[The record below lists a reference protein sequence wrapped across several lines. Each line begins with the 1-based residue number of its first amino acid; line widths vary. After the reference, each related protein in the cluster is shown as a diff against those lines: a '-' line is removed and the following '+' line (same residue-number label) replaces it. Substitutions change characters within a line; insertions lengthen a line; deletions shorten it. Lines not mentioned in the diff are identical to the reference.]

1 MNFFERVK
9 TASMAFR
16 STLKN
21 PDAWLINSFTGNNA
35 SNAGIS
41 VTPETALTYSAVFA
55 CVRLAREV
63 MMMLPAY
70 AFEKQP
76 DGTRHPIDHDILELF
91 NGRTN
96 PEMPAQIFKETL
108 QAHLELRG
116 RGHAEIVFD
125 RRGMP
130 VELWPIHPDDIRI
143 QRNDVTK
150 KIEYLYLPSNTVIPY
165 DRMFHL
171 RGFSPN
177 GVTSY
182 SPISLARHGIGLG
195 MAADEFGGR
204 FFKDGTNIGGFIEHP
219 KGLSDASF
227 NRLKKEMSDK
237 YKGLQKAHG
246 VIILE
251 EGMKYSPIG
260 ISMEDSQFLQSRTFQ
275 VREIARW
282 FGMPPH
288 LIGDL
293 ADATFSNI
301 EHQGMEAV
309 KYSFNPRAVR
319 WEAEINTKLLLPK
332 ADKGIKTKF
341 NMESLHRGDLKT
353 RMESY
358 NIAVQN
364 GIYCRDEVRALED
377 RNPIPGGYGK
387 IHTVQLNM
395 VDLADLGAV
404 NGADPDESRN
414 YAPIKQKRSKSDYQI
429 RAVSSRRKLADRYI
443 KKIKSAAEKLVKAEV
458 VLIRSAIE
466 DLAGNPD
473 QVVLWLKDD
482 FSGFSEEIK
491 SAMLPVIRSFGL
503 DVFPVAAAEIGLD
516 QEPDSSYEQFL
527 DSYAETYANRHLSS
541 SRGQLIGLLSEDEAD
556 LQLVEDRLSEWEEK
570 RADKI
575 GRNEATRGRNAF
587 AKAVFAVGGIRY
599 IRAVANGK
607 SCPYC
612 SELDGQVIGIDQYFL
627 SKGQEFKPE
636 GAESSLTSSSNISHP
651 PFHAGCDCDIVAD

>member
-1 MNFFERVK
+1 MNLAERVK
-9 TASMAFR
+9 IAGMAFR

-21 PDAWLINSFTGNNA
+21 PEQWLIESLSGSTA
-35 SNAGIS
+35 SNSGIS

-70 AFEKQP
+70 AFEKQA
-76 DGTRHPIDHDILELF
+76 DGTRHPVDHDILELF
-91 NGRTN
+91 NGRAN
-96 PEMPAQIFKETL
+96 PEMPAQILKETL

-116 RGHAEIVFD
+116 RAHAEIIFD
-125 RRGMP
+125 RRGVP

-143 QRNDVTK
+143 QRNGVTK
-150 KIEYLYLPSNTVIPY
+150 KIEYVYLPSNTIIPY

-177 GVTSY
+177 GITSY
-182 SPISLARHGIGLG
+182 SPISQARHAIGLG
-195 MAADEFGGR
+195 MAADEFGSR

-219 KGLSDASF
+219 KGLSDQAF
-227 NRLKKEMSDK
+227 KRLKKDISDK
-237 YKGLQKAHG
+237 YKGLQKSHG

-251 EGMKYSPIG
+251 EGMKYAPIG

-319 WEAEINTKLLLPK
+319 WEAEINTKLLLPI
-332 ADKGIKTKF
+332 ADKGIKAKF

-395 VDLADLGAV
+395 VDLADLGTV
-404 NGADPDESRN
+404 NGADPAEPRS
-414 YAPIKQKRSKSDYQI
+414 YSPVKQIRSKTEYQI

-443 KKIKSAAEKLVKAEV
+443 SKIKSAAEKLVSTETA
-458 VLIRSAIE
+458 LIRSAV
-466 DLAGNPD
+466 DNLAGNPD
-473 QVVLWLKDD
+473 QVSAWLKDD
-482 FSGFSEEIK
+482 FNQFAKDVKE
-491 SAMLPVIRSFGL
+491 AMLPVFRSFGL

-516 QEPDSSYEQFL
+516 AEPDETYEQFL
-527 DSYAETYANRHLSS
+527 DSYAETYANRHVSS
-541 SRGQLIGLLSEDEAD
+541 SRGQLIGLLSEEEAD
-556 LQLVEDRLSEWEEK
+556 MTLIEERLAEWEEK

-575 GRNEATRGRNAF
+575 ARNETTRGRNAF
-587 AKAVFAVGGIRY
+587 AKAVFAFGGIRY

-612 SELDGQVIGIDQYFL
+612 NELDGQVIGIDGFFL
-627 SKGQEFKPE
+627 TKGQEFNPE
-636 GAESSLTSSSNISHP
+636 GAESALTSSSNISHP